1 MRLISMTLLLA
12 LHTSCRSSSPEGEDQ
27 IMPVTRSNIDLIL
40 NNPRSTRIKNIPL
53 DPESKRAFA
62 LEKAAD
68 LVIEFTGGGM
78 FDIGVGRIKSADGNT
93 YRDPQYFSLGELVE
107 FFDQQRH
114 KDLIVVNFHKGASI
128 RPSLDSDISRINDY
142 FRDRG
147 YRRVVICQFRS
158 SSYPIHSDTK
168 FRQ

>member
-1 MRLISMTLLLA
+1 MALILTLL
-12 LHTSCRSSSPEGEDQ
+12 TSCRSSSPEGEDQ
-27 IMPVTRSNIDLIL
+27 FAPVTRSNIDFIL
-40 NNPRSTRIKNIPL
+40 NHSRETRTKNIPL

-68 LVIEFTGGGM
+68 LVIEFGGDGKL
-78 FDIGVGRIKSADGNT
+78 DIGVGTTSSSGRN
-93 YRDPQYFSLGELVE
+93 PQLFNFGELVG
-107 FFDQQRH
+107 FFDEQRH
-114 KDLIVVNFHKGASI
+114 KDLLVVNFTKAASI
-128 RPSLDSDISRINDY
+128 RGSLESDITMVNCY